1 MLVIRIDKGLEKDFD
16 KDLIAMALETPNL
29 GHTVCVNQV
38 SAGNTDSQRAFR
50 PYIGLTKQRLEST
63 KKDECPLISQ
73 RLLVCFRKDLLFG
86 VLLFCKTR
94 GSFGSRVREGEGYF
108 NPPPPLG
115 CPANTN

>member
-16 KDLIAMALETPNL
+16 KGLIAMALETPNL

-38 SAGNTDSQRAFR
+38 SAGNTDSQRASR
-50 PYIGLTKQRLEST
+50 PYIGLIKQRLEST

-86 VLLFCKTR
+86 VLLFLQNKGEFWVKGQKR
-94 GSFGSRVREGEGYF
+94 GGILQYI
-108 NPPPPLG
+108 
-115 CPANTN
+115 